1 MAYGQKYSITYATKA
16 DKLVELKMWQKGYT
30 GSIITL
36 QGIDVSL
43 QYIPNSDSPY
53 EPIVASQ
60 LDVTIDFTDT
70 VADIIDFTNIDD
82 RYMYIEMYIDNVI
95 NWVGFLI
102 NDNVQISYS
111 TGRKIATFNATDGLG
126 MLKDIPFTPHIGNY
140 GVNDSNAILT
150 ILLLCFNSIGFKNN
164 RNLVTMCS
172 YYALG
177 MADRGDATW
186 RDPFNQTW
194 MNYRNFLK
202 DEYNYT
208 NCLDVISNIAKSFGC
223 RVFQA
228 RGRWWI
234 VAINEF
240 AEPNAYYTEY
250 NSLGI
255 RVDNG
260 DGNQINTS
268 SIIEHYCNQ
277 TSNLYF
283 INNSQLKIIYKGF
296 YKIIAEGNVDMAEN
310 YLPNGNLIDNDGT
323 EAKFWVRDSTGD
335 ATCLL
340 QYNSTYDYYYFEL
353 VTTPGGP
360 AGTASIALEATSQ
373 PNVTAGDSLNL
384 NILIGA
390 TSTDQPIGF
399 IDITIFDGTTTW
411 YLNNNAK
418 WQTTSTSYTVY
429 NPKTTGD
436 AEDFT
441 LDLKTEPFPL
451 LATGTLSFKYRVSEG
466 VSTFNTLTNFV
477 MKIKSKI
484 EKYELTGTILDTN
497 QYVHKI
503 EFPYGVGGYDSYYPS
518 AKGALLRSD
527 KSIATQWYRYGL
539 FESDVFLSLPE
550 LLVQQYVNTYGQNI
564 INVDCDLTSYYTSNT
579 QYPVLDASK
588 LLFAEDND
596 PDVIN
601 ISNKSYMISNSTI
614 NYPSNQIN
622 ATLLQISNDEIECT
636 RVNKYTLQKTTF

>member
-16 DKLVELKMWQKGYT
+16 DKLVELKLWQEGYT

-43 QYIPNSDSPY
+43 QYIPNSDDPY
-53 EPIVASQ
+53 EPILASQ
-60 LDVTIDFTDT
+60 LDISIDFTDT
-70 VADIIDFTNIDD
+70 VANIIDFSNIDD
-82 RYMYIEMYIDNVI
+82 RYLYIEMYINNVI

-111 TGRKIATFNATDGLG
+111 TGRKIASFNATDGLG
-126 MLKDIPFTPHIGNY
+126 MLKDIPFVPHIGNY
-140 GVNDSNAILT
+140 GVNGSNTLLT
-150 ILLLCFNSIGFKNN
+150 ILLLCFNSLDFKNN
-164 RNLVTMCS
+164 RNLITMCS
-172 YYALG
+172 YYSLG

-186 RDPFNQTW
+186 RDPFAQAF
-194 MNYRNFLK
+194 MNYRNFLQ

-228 RGRWWI
+228 KGKWWI

-240 AEPNAYYTEY
+240 AETNAYYTEY
-250 NSLGI
+250 LYTGI
-255 RVDNG
+255 RVVTL

-268 SIIEHYCNQ
+268 SLIEYYCNN
-277 TSNLYF
+277 TSDLYF
-283 INNSQLKIIYKGF
+283 INNSQVKIINKGF
-296 YKIIAEGNVDMAEN
+296 YKIIAEGSVEMAQN
-310 YLPNGNLIDNDGT
+310 YLPNGDLRDNDGT
-323 EAKFWVRDSTGD
+323 EATFWTRGSTGD
-335 ATCLL
+335 ATCTL
-340 QYNSTYDYYYFEL
+340 QYNTTYDYYYFEL
-353 VTTPGGP
+353 TTTPGGP
-360 AGTASIALEATSQ
+360 AGTASVQLEATSQ

-390 TSTDQPIGF
+390 TTTDQPIGF
-399 IDITIFDGTTTW
+399 IDITIFNGTTTY
-411 YLNNNAK
+411 YLNSQSK
-418 WQTTSTSYTVY
+418 WQTTSTSYIVY
-429 NPKTTGD
+429 NPKTSGD
-436 AEDFT
+436 AEDFN
-441 LDLKTEPFPL
+441 LDLKTEAFPL

-484 EKYELTGTILDTN
+484 ANYKLSGSILDTD

-503 EFPYGVGGYDSYYPS
+503 DFPYGVGGYDSYYPS
-518 AKGALLRSD
+518 AKGAFLLSD
-527 KSIATQWYRYGL
+527 NSIATQWYRYGL
-539 FESDVFLSLPE
+539 FETDLFLSLPE
-550 LLVQQYVNTYGQNI
+550 LLIQQYVNTYGQNI
-564 INVDCDLTSYYTSNT
+564 INVDCDLTSFYTANAT
-579 QYPVLDASK
+579 YPIFDASK
-588 LLFAEDND
+588 LLFSEDND
-596 PDVIN
+596 PAVIN
-601 ISNKSYMISNSTI
+601 ISNKSYMLSNSTI

>member
-1 MAYGQKYSITYATKA
+1 MAYGQKYSVTYATKA
-16 DKLVELKMWQKGYT
+16 DKLVELKMWQEGYV
-30 GSIITL
+30 GDIITL

-43 QYIPNSDSPY
+43 QYIPASDDPY
-53 EPIVASQ
+53 EPILASQ

-70 VADIIDFTNIDD
+70 VSNIIDFTNIDD
-82 RYMYIEMYIDNVI
+82 RYLYIEMYINNVI

-126 MLKDIPFTPHIGNY
+126 MLKDITFIPQIYNY
-140 GVNDSNAILT
+140 GVNDYNSLLK
-150 ILLLCFNSIGFKNN
+150 ILLLCFNSIEFKDN
-164 RNLVTMCS
+164 RNIITMCS

-177 MADRGDATW
+177 MEDRGDAVW
-186 RDPFNQTW
+186 KDPFAQTW

-208 NCLDVISNIAKSFGC
+208 DCLEVISNIAKSFGC

-228 RGRWWI
+228 KGKWWI
-234 VAINEF
+234 VSINEF

-250 NSLGI
+250 TSAGV
-255 RVDNG
+255 RVDNE
-260 DGNQINTS
+260 DGNQIDTSSVIEYYCNNTS
-268 SIIEHYCNQ
+268 D
-277 TSNLYF
+277 LYF
-283 INNSQLKIIYKGF
+283 INNSQVKIINKGF
-296 YKIIAEGNVDMAEN
+296 YKIIAEGNVVTCEN
-310 YLPNGNLIDNDGT
+310 YLPNGNLRDNDGT
-323 EAKFWVRDSTGD
+323 EATFWVRDSTGD

-340 QYNSTYDYYYFEL
+340 QYNATYDYYYFEL

-373 PNVTAGDSLNL
+373 PEVTAGDSLNL

-399 IDITIFDGTTTW
+399 IDITIFDGTTTY
-411 YLNNNAK
+411 YLNSQSK
-418 WQTTSTSYTVY
+418 WQTTSTSYIVY
-429 NPKTTGD
+429 NPKTSGD

-484 EKYELTGTILDTN
+484 NKYELSGAVLDTD
-497 QYVHKI
+497 QYVHRI
-503 EFPYGVGGYDSYYPS
+503 EFPFGVGGYDSYYPS
-518 AKGALLRSD
+518 AKGALLLSD

-539 FESDVFLSLPE
+539 FETDVFLSLPE
-550 LLVQQYVNTYGQNI
+550 LLIQQYVNTYGQNI
-564 INVDCDLTSYYTSNT
+564 INVDCDLTSFYTANT
-579 QYPVLDASK
+579 TYPIFDASK

-596 PDVIN
+596 PAVIN
-601 ISNKSYMISNSTI
+601 ISEKSYMLSNSTI